1 MSTRLDI
8 VHKGYPIPGSHMSLH
23 REGPSLP
30 MVESHQ
36 PSKLFIS
43 FLFLSSLL
51 LSPLP
56 EPADRYRREYL
67 NNTNPRQFTSSGDPT
82 LYLSE
87 ERTLASH
94 LHNLDPVRRYHT
106 PNTNNPAEIYC
117 PATHTSEVTAHA
129 KLTAGLENERKRT
142 ETDFN
147 HRTWERQKTSG
158 PSCSRRYQPP
168 CYP

>member
-1 MSTRLDI
+1 
-8 VHKGYPIPGSHMSLH
+8 
-23 REGPSLP
+23 

-36 PSKLFIS
+36 ASKLLIS
-43 FLFLSSLL
+43 FPFLSSLL
-51 LSPLP
+51 LAPLS

-67 NNTNPRQFTSSGDPT
+67 NNTNPRQLTSSGDPT

-87 ERTLASH
+87 QRTLASH

-117 PATHTSEVTAHA
+117 PATRTSEVTAHA

-142 ETDFN
+142 ETDFVHSHVEESEN
-147 HRTWERQKTSG
+147 CPPVLLPPPPT
-158 PSCSRRYQPP
+158 PS
-168 CYP
+168 YP